1 MAYSLI
7 DAIPQDLELKRKIPE
22 TVFGNVTINWSF
34 RGDGSS
40 MNPFKSPSGIW
51 IERSGCR
58 QDPNVWI
65 PQELR
70 DLESTRVCPEGPLH
84 SQWHCPVIE
93 TVAAGK
99 TTLDRDVA
107 SAEAT
112 CFPQRQITT
121 LPFAMRPTC

>member
-40 MNPFKSPSGIW
+40 MNPSKSPSGIW

-70 DLESTRVCPEGPLH
+70 GLESTRVCPEGPLH

-121 LPFAMRPTC
+121 LPFPMGPTC